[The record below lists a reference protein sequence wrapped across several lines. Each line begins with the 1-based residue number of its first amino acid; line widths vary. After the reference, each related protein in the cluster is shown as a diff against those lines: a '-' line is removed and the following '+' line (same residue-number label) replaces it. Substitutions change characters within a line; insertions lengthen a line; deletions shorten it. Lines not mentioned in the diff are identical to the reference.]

1 MTRFLLAL
9 AFGAHAGAAPALTIN
24 FDSDPIGNPVA
35 NGTIVDSLYAAQGVT
50 FSATSTGACGTNP
63 PHIYANDDDPSGFTL
78 SSQPN
83 VVTTC
88 TGTSASDI
96 EESVEGAV
104 RADFIQDA
112 TDVCIDVFPDG
123 SGDRGFIRAYDA
135 SFTLLT
141 TVFSTPG
148 VMQNL
153 CVNAAGI
160 RTVIFAGDSGT
171 NSFAR
176 FDNLVITFSSAPV
189 SVGAA
194 IPPLGPTG
202 TMLLLATLA
211 IAGLW
216 AVRRSRV

>member
-1 MTRFLLAL
+1 MTRFLLASAL
-9 AFGAHAGAAPALTIN
+9 GLYAAAASPLTIN
-24 FDSDPIGNPVA
+24 FDTDPVGNPVS
-35 NGTIVDSLYAAQGVT
+35 NGTIVDSLYASQGVT
-50 FSATSTGACGTNP
+50 FSATSTGACGSNP

-78 SSQPN
+78 SSPPN

-88 TGTSASDI
+88 TGSSASDI

-104 RADFIQDA
+104 RADFVQSA
-112 TDVCIDVFPDG
+112 SQVCIDVFPDD

-153 CVNAAGI
+153 CVSAAGI
-160 RTVIFAGDSGT
+160 RTVIFAGDAGT

-176 FDNLVITFSSAPV
+176 FDNLVITFSSAPIV
-189 SVGAA
+189 APA
-194 IPPLGPTG
+194 TIPTLGPTG
-202 TMLLLATLA
+202 TVLLLAGLA
-211 IAGLW
+211 LAGLW
-216 AVRRSRV
+216 TVRRRRV